1 MEAKRSEERTESMAA
16 RGVGSP
22 TEVDAIIPKK
32 ERRGAPKIMRCEGM
46 STGNVSLG
54 CSYLSTLRGMNCRDT
69 VKAIK
74 VTKTEKTSI
83 TISIIAFIDKRELT
97 VQHHRFSAG
106 G

>member
-1 MEAKRSEERTESMAA
+1 
-16 RGVGSP
+16 
-22 TEVDAIIPKK
+22 
-32 ERRGAPKIMRCEGM
+32 M
-46 STGNVSLG
+46 STGNVSLE
-54 CSYLSTLRGMNCRDT
+54 CSYLSTLGEMNCRDM

-83 TISIIAFIDKRELT
+83 TISIIAFIVKRELT